1 MKWPPPKKRPGA
13 MLPASGAKL
22 TGLPGA
28 YHCPGFVQS
37 GIIWQQW
44 EREARRLFIE
54 FWRTSDERHLHAF
67 AVHVRAMRGHEGRRG
82 S

>member
-1 MKWPPPKKRPGA
+1 MKWPPENANAALAKRRRE
-13 MLPASGAKL
+13 KL

-28 YHCPGFVQS
+28 YHAPSSVQG
-37 GIIWQQW
+37 GIIWRRW

-54 FWRTSDERHLHAF
+54 FWRTSDERHLRAF
-67 AVHVRAMRGHEGRRG
+67 ATHVYGMRVHDGRRR